1 MSVDREQLAHAM
13 VELTTRLVADGTDP
27 ASLLRTATRS
37 LGEVT
42 GASAAGLLVADPRGG
57 VEVLAASDDTSRFLE
72 LLQTLTGEGP
82 CVDCIRTGEIV
93 AAPHL
98 DAVDPARWPAFRLAA
113 SAGGFAAVHAFP
125 LRLRGRT
132 LGGVNVF
139 HTRPRELGREE
150 LAAAQALA
158 DLAVLGMTVE
168 SGDRREARLAE
179 TTLAVLNGRVRVAQ
193 AVGMVAAARDL
204 DPGAA
209 RVLLQAH
216 ADRTRAT
223 TGEVA
228 GAITGGTL
236 DPALVAAAS
245 PSLSTSA
252 AGRLAEDG

>member
-1 MSVDREQLAHAM
+1 M
-13 VELTTRLVADGTDP
+13 VELTTRLVADGAD
-27 ASLLRTATRS
+27 AAWLLRTATRS
-37 LGEVT
+37 VSEVT

-82 CVDCIRTGEIV
+82 CVDCIRTGEVV
-93 AAPHL
+93 AVPDL
-98 DAVDPARWPAFRLAA
+98 DGGDSARWPAFRLAA
-113 SAGGFAAVHAFP
+113 LSGGFAAVHAFP
-125 LRLRGRT
+125 LRLRGRA

-139 HTRPRELGREE
+139 HERRRELGREE

-158 DLAVLGMTVE
+158 DLAVLGMTAE

-193 AVGMVAAARDL
+193 AVGMVAAARNL

-209 RVLLQAH
+209 RVLLQSH

-228 GAITGGTL
+228 WAITAGTL
-236 DPALVAAAS
+236 DPAELVATVL
-245 PSLSTSA
+245 PSHSA
-252 AGRLAEDG
+252 ADLRAEDG